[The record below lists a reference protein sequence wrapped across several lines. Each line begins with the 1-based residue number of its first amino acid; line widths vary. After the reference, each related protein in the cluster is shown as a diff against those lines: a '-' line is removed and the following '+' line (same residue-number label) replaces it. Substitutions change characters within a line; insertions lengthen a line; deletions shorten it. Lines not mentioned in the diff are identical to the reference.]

1 VQGGVAGL
9 RRAAAPALGLLVA
22 LLTWRDVNFRPV
34 DSLDPSWQA
43 ALHMVAHRHMHALV
57 FTYGP
62 LGFMGQGVGYYRWTV
77 VLAAIYVAAVAAALA
92 TALIAV
98 LRRDIGL
105 PAAAAAAFVLVSA
118 TRALGVTD
126 QVVVAVTIAAFGV
139 LRGDH
144 TERAER
150 VLVAVAGVVA
160 GTHLLVKFNAGV
172 TVLLVGAVVA
182 WSAGRRGWRSEATF
196 GGAAMASLL
205 AGWVLT
211 GNGVAGLVPFLSR
224 SAQVASGYSEAMGI
238 EANGRG
244 GYLAVAGV
252 VSAVLLLLGWA
263 ATGGWPPARRRALAG
278 GGLFWLYAAFKL
290 GFVRHDSHDV
300 VFFGE
305 ALVIGAVFAGAAA
318 GRRSAAAVWT
328 WVRRGLAGAGVIG
341 LVVTLLAT
349 SKLSVPT
356 VLNPGPA
363 LGSLGGDLPI
373 LVSPTAAAR
382 EIAKGRA
389 NLQRRYY
396 ALSPAILAAL
406 RGHTVHIH
414 PWEAGI
420 AWAYPEI
427 RWRPLPVF
435 QEYTAYT
442 ADLDHLNADF
452 LSGPNAPER
461 ILTQEISIDIRNPDW
476 ESPAAVVAM
485 ACHYRQVVAEAK
497 WQVLERVPNRCGA
510 PATLAVVKARTGDNV
525 AVPDTTGRDVMV
537 VARISGLDHSLFYR
551 LRSTLWRAAQVHV
564 SLSGRRRWRLVPGT
578 APDGLIVRVPMERLG
593 FSQPFAPESA
603 TFLRV
608 TQPDGFGLSSHL
620 SIEFVAIPVTG

>member
-1 VQGGVAGL
+1 VQGGVAGA

-43 ALHMVAHRHMHALV
+43 ALHMVAHRHMHALI

-62 LGFMGQGVGYYRWTV
+62 LGFLGQGVGYYRWTV
-77 VLAAIYVAAVAAALA
+77 VLAALYLVTVTAALA

-98 LRRDIGL
+98 LRRDVGL
-105 PAAAAAAFVLVSA
+105 PAAAVAAFVLVSA
-118 TRALGVTD
+118 TRDLGVTD

-144 TERAER
+144 SERAER
-150 VLVAVAGVVA
+150 ILVAVAGVVA
-160 GTHLLVKFNAGV
+160 GTHLLVKFNVGV
-172 TVLLVGAVVA
+172 TVALVGAVVA

-196 GGAAMASLL
+196 AGAALGSLL

-211 GNGVAGLVPFLSR
+211 GNGLTGLAPFLSR
-224 SAQVASGYSEAMGI
+224 SMQVASGYSEAMGI

-244 GYLAVAGV
+244 GYLALAGG
-252 VSAVLLLLGWA
+252 VSVLLLVLGWA
-263 ATGGWPPARRRALAG
+263 ATRGWPAARRRALAAG
-278 GGLFWLYAAFKL
+278 GVLWLYAAFKL

-318 GRRSAAAVWT
+318 RRPSPTVVWT
-328 WVRRGLAGAGVIG
+328 WIRRGLAGAGTVVL
-341 LVVTLLAT
+341 LVALLVT
-349 SKLSVPT
+349 SKLAVPT
-356 VLNPGPA
+356 ILNPGPA
-363 LGSLGGDLPI
+363 LGRLGGDLPV
-373 LVSPTAAAR
+373 LVSPGAAAR

-396 ALSPAILAAL
+396 ALSPAVLAAL

-442 ADLDHLNADF
+442 ADLDHLNADY

-476 ESPAAVVAM
+476 ESPAAVVAI
-485 ACHYRQVVAEAK
+485 ACHYRQLVTEPK

-510 PATLAVVKARTGDNV
+510 PTTLAVVHARTGDNI
-525 AVPDTTGRDVMV
+525 AVPDTPGKDVLV

-564 SLSGRRRWRLVPGT
+564 SLNGRRRWRVVPGT
-578 APDGLIVRVPMERLG
+578 APDGLLVRAPMERLG

-620 SIEFVAIPVTG
+620 SIEFVAVPVTG